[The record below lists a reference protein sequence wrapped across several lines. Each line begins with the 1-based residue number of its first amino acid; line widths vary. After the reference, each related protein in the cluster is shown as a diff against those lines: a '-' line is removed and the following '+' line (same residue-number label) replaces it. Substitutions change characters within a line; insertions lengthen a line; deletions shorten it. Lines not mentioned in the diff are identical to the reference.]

1 MKVFSDSFSFK
12 TQGEFDFVDLS
23 ARVDKIVRKSGI
35 MEGIA
40 LVFAGHATGVLVV
53 TEYESR
59 LLNDIREF
67 IRDLVPSQGRYY
79 HPGNASAH
87 LRSMIFA
94 PSEVI
99 LCMMDVWP
107 WELGRAF
114 FGWSLRKGPDIEELK
129 CTLWELSD
137 SQYHINA

>member
-94 PSEVI
+94 PSKVIPVHDGCLALGTWQSVFWVESEERSRHRRVEVYV
-99 LCMMDVWP
+99 MGT
-107 WELGRAF
+107 E
-114 FGWSLRKGPDIEELK
+114 
-129 CTLWELSD
+129 
-137 SQYHINA
+137 